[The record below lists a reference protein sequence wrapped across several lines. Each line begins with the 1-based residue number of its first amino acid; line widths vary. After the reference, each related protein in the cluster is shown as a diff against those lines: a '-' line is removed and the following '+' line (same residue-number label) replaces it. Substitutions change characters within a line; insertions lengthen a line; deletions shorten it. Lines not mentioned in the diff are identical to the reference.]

1 MDSPALAPREP
12 WGDGGRAP
20 RALAAAAAIDHPQ
33 TSSPSTSSPGTS
45 TAPVMPRLKTAAAPP
60 AGRRDS
66 ALCRPG
72 HLEQNR
78 LLADF
83 HTAAT
88 PGSVLPLHHSL
99 PAAIW
104 ITPPITLP
112 PLQPSFCHQH
122 ANVPTNGTS
131 RKD

>member
-20 RALAAAAAIDHPQ
+20 RALATTSAIDHPQ
-33 TSSPSTSSPGTS
+33 TSHPSNSNPGTS
-45 TAPVMPRLKTAAAPP
+45 PAPATPPLKTAAAPP
-60 AGRRDS
+60 AGRRVS
-66 ALCRPG
+66 VLCRPG

-83 HTAAT
+83 HSAVT

-104 ITPPITLP
+104 ITPHHAP
-112 PLQPSFCHQH
+112 PASTKLLS
-122 ANVPTNGTS
+122 PTC
-131 RKD
+131 